1 MKNTI
6 LISAIALLSVGASHA
21 EKSNADIQNDFL
33 KTAKKYDQKAELAAI
48 AGNNNDAAIY
58 KKLADMKRDAAKV
71 GGNYDWTEYH
81 KLQGQL
87 NHGNDGAKKHGEKHA
102 KKVKKQSYSVEGA
115 AQKYDQLAAQSI
127 ASGNAEHA
135 AIYKRMAEIKREAS
149 KSGGSYDWSEY
160 HELEGKLKK

>member
-6 LISAIALLSVGASHA
+6 LISAFALLSVGVASA

-33 KTAKKYDQKAELAAI
+33 KTAKKYEQKADLAAL

-58 KKLADMKRDAAKV
+58 KKMAEMKREAAKV

-87 NHGNDGAKKHGEKHA
+87 NHGNVGMLFDP
-102 KKVKKQSYSVEGA
+102 
-115 AQKYDQLAAQSI
+115 DI
-127 ASGNAEHA
+127 A
-135 AIYKRMAEIKREAS
+135 MV
-149 KSGGSYDWSEY
+149 
-160 HELEGKLKK
+160 